1 MLHLRAMTARHLL
14 VAVVGGAFGV
24 RGEVRITTYTEDP
37 MALVRYRDLLREDG
51 TPALTVTSARP
62 AKAGVVARVKEVA
75 TPEQADALRG
85 LKLYV
90 PRDRLPAPED
100 EDEFYLADLIGLSV
114 ETTEG
119 EALGRVKA
127 VQDFGAGD
135 LLEIEPPAGPTWWLP
150 FTRDAVPEVRLGEG
164 RLIAMRPQEI
174 E

>member
-1 MLHLRAMTARHLL
+1 MTSRPIL

-37 MALVRYRDLLREDG
+37 MALVRYRDLMREDG

-90 PRDRLPAPED
+90 PRERLPPPQD

-114 ETTEG
+114 ETAAG

-150 FTRDAVPEVRLGEG
+150 FTRDAVPQVRLAEG
-164 RLIAMRPQEI
+164 RLIAVRPQEI